1 MKPPRKSPPS
11 THTRDCLDIPVY
23 LLKSPHRLPFFRDAW
38 TVFFKGIPNVCVY
51 LDDILVTGK
60 SEQDHLSNLDMVL
73 HRLLEAGF
81 HAQREKCVFQ
91 AKEVDYLGYRI
102 DAEGLHPLEDK
113 VKAIMEAPEPQD
125 VSELRSYLGLLN
137 YYG

>member
-1 MKPPRKSPPS
+1 MAC
-11 THTRDCLDIPVY
+11 H
-23 LLKSPHRLPFFRDAW
+23 FFRDAW

-73 HRLLEAGF
+73 HILLETGF

-91 AKEVDYLGYRI
+91 AKEVYYLGYRI

-113 VKAIMEAPEPQD
+113 VRAIMEAPEPQD